1 MSLDSENEVSD
12 EDTYSKISYCDQGS
26 SRMIFSAVDLS
37 KNAFD
42 RSSEN
47 SSRNNLFTLFF
58 DRMEANIMDKNIKK
72 NRTNGS
78 FDKEF
83 SAADNINAYTGKNSI
98 RFHDEEVEKVF
109 GRTDK
114 NRSLL
119 ETEVSIHSDML
130 DEAFNRIRDI
140 EDELETDDE
149 AINEI
154 YDNMF
159 DICSYQT
166 KMKKAIAGLIGVQ
179 AVLTIILFCVHHKMV
194 PGSRKV
200 K

>member
-1 MSLDSENEVSD
+1 
-12 EDTYSKISYCDQGS
+12 
-26 SRMIFSAVDLS
+26 
-37 KNAFD
+37 
-42 RSSEN
+42 
-47 SSRNNLFTLFF
+47 
-58 DRMEANIMDKNIKK
+58 MDKNIKN
-72 NRTNGS
+72 NRKIAD
-78 FDKEF
+78 FDEEF
-83 SAADNINAYTGKNSI
+83 SAADHLNIFTGEKLSRI
-98 RFHDEEVEKVF
+98 PDEEVEKVF

-149 AINEI
+149 AINDI

-179 AVLTIILFCVHHKMV
+179 AVLTVILFCVHHKLV
-194 PGSRKV
+194 PGSNKV
-200 K
+200 T